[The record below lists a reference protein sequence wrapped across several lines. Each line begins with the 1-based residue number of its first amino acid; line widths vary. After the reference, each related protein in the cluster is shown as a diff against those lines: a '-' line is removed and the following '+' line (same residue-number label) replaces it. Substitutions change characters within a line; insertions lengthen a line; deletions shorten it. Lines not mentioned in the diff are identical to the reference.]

1 MTKPEYKVKIIKPK
15 SNALDIDWSEIW
27 DSRDLLYFL
36 TWRDIKVR
44 YKQTTLGIL
53 WIILQP
59 LVSTVL
65 FTFVFG
71 NFAKIPSDNIPY
83 PIFVYIGLLF
93 WNFFSSTLTN
103 ASNSLLANEN
113 IIKKVYFPRIIS
125 PIAATLSC
133 VVDLI
138 PVVIILGVFLIGYRV
153 PVNIE
158 IVILT
163 PLLLFLVF
171 IAALGLGTLLAP
183 INAKFR
189 DVRLILPYFIQLG
202 LFATPVIYSTSLF
215 GGTSKMVR
223 ILNPVAEAVEV
234 FRSSLF
240 KTRSV
245 DWGVLGASY
254 FLAILVLLL
263 GVYYFRRNEDNLIDI
278 L

>member
-1 MTKPEYKVKIIKPK
+1 MKIIKPK
-15 SNALDIDWSEIW
+15 SSAFDIDWNEIW

-59 LVSTVL
+59 LISTVL

-83 PIFVYIGLLF
+83 PVFVYIGLLF
-93 WNFFSSTLTN
+93 WNFFSATLTN

-138 PVVIILGVFLIGYRV
+138 PVVIILGIFLIAYRV
-153 PVNIE
+153 PVNFE
-158 IVILT
+158 IVVLA
-163 PLLLFLVF
+163 PMLLFLVF
-171 IAALGLGTLLAP
+171 ISALGLGTLLAP

-215 GGTSKMVR
+215 GGTSKIVR
-223 ILNPVAEAVEV
+223 MLNPVAEAVEV

-240 KTRSV
+240 KTRPV
-245 DWGVLGASY
+245 DWGVLGVSY
-254 FLAILVLLL
+254 LLATFVLLL

>member
-1 MTKPEYKVKIIKPK
+1 MKLRTIRTITIKPK
-15 SNALDIDWSEIW
+15 PSPFDIDWLELW
-27 DSRDLLYFL
+27 ESRDLLYFL

-44 YKQTTLGIL
+44 YKQTVLGVL

-83 PIFVYIGLLF
+83 PVFVYIGLLF

-103 ASNSLLANEN
+103 ASNSLVANEN
-113 IIKKVYFPRIIS
+113 ILKKVYFPRIIS

-133 VVDLI
+133 VVDLL
-138 PVVIILGVFLIGYRV
+138 PVVIILGFFLIAYKV

-158 IVILT
+158 IIILT
-163 PLLLFLVF
+163 PLLLLLVF

-215 GGTSKMVR
+215 GGTSK
-223 ILNPVAEAVEV
+223 IT
-234 FRSSLF
+234 
-240 KTRSV
+240 K
-245 DWGVLGASY
+245 
-254 FLAILVLLL
+254 
-263 GVYYFRRNEDNLIDI
+263 
-278 L
+278 